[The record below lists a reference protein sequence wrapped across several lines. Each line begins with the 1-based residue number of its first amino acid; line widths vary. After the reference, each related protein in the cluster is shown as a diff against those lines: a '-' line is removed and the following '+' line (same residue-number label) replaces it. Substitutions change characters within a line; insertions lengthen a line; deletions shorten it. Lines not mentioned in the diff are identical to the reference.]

1 MVNKDTENDNMLE
14 KIMKVEN
21 KNGLKKL
28 RSVEVVDNLKDRQKK
43 KKRRRGNDMMACPNI
58 GE

>member
-28 RSVEVVDNLKDRQKK
+28 RSVEVVDNLKDRQNKK
-43 KKRRRGNDMMACPNI
+43 EKKRQ
-58 GE
+58 

>member
-1 MVNKDTENDNMLE
+1 MVNKDTESDNMLE

-28 RSVEVVDNLKDRQKK
+28 RSVEVVDNLKDR
-43 KKRRRGNDMMACPNI
+43 
-58 GE
+58 